1 MKTTIKLFA
10 LVAMMVLSVGAV
22 SAQKFA
28 HVDYGTILAAMP
40 AVKKADA
47 TVETLRKQYTAQGEA
62 LQKKM
67 SAKYEEAMNLANT
80 GKMTKELEAQ
90 YQAELEKLQAGLEK
104 FSSEADTKIA
114 KKRSDLLKPIL
125 DSVEAAVKS
134 VAQAKGLA
142 YVFDVS
148 TLLYTEGGLDITADV
163 RAKLGI

>member
-1 MKTTIKLFA
+1 MKTTIKLFT

-47 TVETLRKQYTAQGEA
+47 VVETLRKQLTAQGEA
-62 LQKKM
+62 MQKKL
-67 SAKYEEAMNLANT
+67 SAKTEEAMALANA

-104 FSSEADTKIA
+104 FASESDNRLA
-114 KKRSDLLKPIL
+114 KKRSDALKPIL

-148 TLLYTEGGLDITADV
+148 TLLYTDGGMDITADV